1 MMTESDILH
10 ARILIVDDTKVNV
23 QLMERILAMAGYTSV
38 QSTSDPQE
46 VCLLHREHRYDLIVL
61 DLVMPGMDGFQVM
74 QALQQMETGALLPV
88 LVLSAQPEHK
98 RRALA
103 AGARDFL
110 GKPFQLPEFQACVHK
125 MLAANSAK
133 MTD

>member
-10 ARILIVDDTKVNV
+10 AKILIVDDTKVNV

-38 QSTSDPQE
+38 QSTSDPQQ
-46 VCLLHREHRYDLIVL
+46 VCLLHREHCYDLIVL

-74 QALQQMETGALLPV
+74 QALQQMEAGVSLPV

-103 AGARDFL
+103 AGAGDFL
-110 GKPFQLPEFQACVHK
+110 GKPFQLPEFQACVRK
-125 MLAANSAK
+125 MLAPKSAK
-133 MTD
+133 LTD